1 MTTKNGFD
9 ILFASRSLSKI
20 YISLINMPFVSDL
33 YCENGPPTD
42 IADRLNA
49 SFPLFM
55 GIGLGQ
61 RSTARIAELDRSVK
75 LVFGL

>member
-1 MTTKNGFD
+1 MDSTTSSLVGHYLTYTC
-9 ILFASRSLSKI
+9 LFLPCLPS
-20 YISLINMPFVSDL
+20 SDL

-49 SFPLFM
+49 SFPFLM
-55 GIGLGQ
+55 GMGLGQ
-61 RSTARIAELDRSVK
+61 RSTARISELDRFVK